1 VIPALLRTPTKP
13 LNQQDEKA
21 SRWVNCHTAPC
32 ITQTFGAA
40 CEIMPNI
47 CYQPPMLT
55 ASSRRLPDVIFLN
68 PMIDAETIALVER
81 ARLSMTLVLFAASR
95 EIEAARSSD
104 HRYAEAAA
112 SIKRITGTM
121 DQVSDDVLLKLVTV
135 NQLSE
140 GLLSTL
146 IAAAVVRGRRCTSAL
161 RGCQGVLRARR
172 ATGRCDPAQRAP
184 ASALKGSIAGRD

>member
-1 VIPALLRTPTKP
+1 LALARGLTVIPALLGTPTKP

-21 SRWVNCHTAPC
+21 SRWVNSHAAC

-47 CYQPPMLT
+47 CYKPPMVT

-68 PMIDAETIALVER
+68 PMTDAETTALVER
-81 ARLSMTLVLFAASR
+81 ARLSMTLVLIAASR
-95 EIEAARSSD
+95 EVEAARGSD
-104 HRYAEAAA
+104 HRYAETADA
-112 SIKRITGTM
+112 IKRIAATM

-140 GLLSTL
+140 GPLSTL
-146 IAAAVVRGRRCTSAL
+146 IATRLSEVGGAL
-161 RGCQGVLRARR
+161 PVYEDAKAFFQSLVKQVDQILRRARR
-172 ATGRCDPAQRAP
+172 HMH
-184 ASALKGSIAGRD
+184 